1 MWCLI
6 KHLILRLQHC
16 KFFTSYERVRPWL
29 NVHSLTT
36 RKELLLVCHK
46 INCHLQQG
54 KLWICVYDWLLTY
67 LGYFYISVIY
77 MLLCLRISPARKRV
91 SKSHGIH
98 SLSFPSTVHHKV
110 LIGSQRNDA
119 MTRKENHRS
128 WSHQLNTIRIINT
141 EKRNLQTISH
151 RGWHTEVS
159 KVSQNVNPWL
169 D

>member
-29 NVHSLTT
+29 NIHSLTT

-77 MLLCLRISPARKRV
+77 MLLCLRISPARKWV
-91 SKSHGIH
+91 SKAMAFILSHFLPLCITKCYLG
-98 SLSFPSTVHHKV
+98 LREMM
-110 LIGSQRNDA
+110 QWQE
-119 MTRKENHRS
+119 RK
-128 WSHQLNTIRIINT
+128 T
-141 EKRNLQTISH
+141 
-151 RGWHTEVS
+151 TEVEVIS
-159 KVSQNVNPWL
+159 STQ
-169 D
+169 